1 MRSLLKQP
9 DHVFIRSDQR
19 PGFGATPSRATT
31 PEPNKSLKGLCGAQP
46 PHKPCWTNAVVLVEW
61 SGTVGTG
68 AGERSRWSARY
79 VHSLDGIF
87 TQHVWPQ
94 NQLPA
99 PRVHPRIGGDF
110 SWRYGFLSLTLRATN
125 AVFFADFA
133 PPKASK
139 PLIRRV
145 YFGNGR
151 DMPRPQHSRP
161 GRQFREGPWR
171 HRKSRQKASTGAINR
186 DVGPSLTSAN
196 QINGDRCPRCAA

>member
-110 SWRYGFLSLTLRATN
+110 SWRYGFLSLILQLS
-125 AVFFADFA
+125 FFVLKSD
-133 PPKASK
+133 
-139 PLIRRV
+139 RDRV
-145 YFGNGR
+145 LSSGTVW
-151 DMPRPQHSRP
+151 
-161 GRQFREGPWR
+161 RQL
-171 HRKSRQKASTGAINR
+171 GA
-186 DVGPSLTSAN
+186 
-196 QINGDRCPRCAA
+196 CA

>member
-1 MRSLLKQP
+1 MRREAAAQTLLDERGGVGCWSSGLEPWEPARVSGLAGQP
-9 DHVFIRSDQR
+9 GTYIRWDI
-19 PGFGATPSRATT
+19 
-31 PEPNKSLKGLCGAQP
+31 
-46 PHKPCWTNAVVLVEW
+46 
-61 SGTVGTG
+61 
-68 AGERSRWSARY
+68 RWDFHSAR
-79 VHSLDGIF
+79 LA
-87 TQHVWPQ
+87 Q

-99 PRVHPRIGGDF
+99 PRVRPRIGGDF
-110 SWRYGFLSLTLRATN
+110 SGRYGFLSLTLRATN

>member
-1 MRSLLKQP
+1 
-9 DHVFIRSDQR
+9 
-19 PGFGATPSRATT
+19 
-31 PEPNKSLKGLCGAQP
+31 
-46 PHKPCWTNAVVLVEW
+46 
-61 SGTVGTG
+61 
-68 AGERSRWSARY
+68 
-79 VHSLDGIF
+79 DGIF

-139 PLIRRV
+139 PLIQLV

-171 HRKSRQKASTGAINR
+171 HPGDSHWNLLDMQMRSCPARARSIL
-186 DVGPSLTSAN
+186 PSEAVDTLHGRMPWISSSL
-196 QINGDRCPRCAA
+196 